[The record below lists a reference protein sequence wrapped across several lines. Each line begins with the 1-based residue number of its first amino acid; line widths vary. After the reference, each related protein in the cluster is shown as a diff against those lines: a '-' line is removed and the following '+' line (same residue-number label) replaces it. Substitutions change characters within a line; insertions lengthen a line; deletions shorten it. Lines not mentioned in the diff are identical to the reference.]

1 MDNFLIFKLL
11 DSYYF
16 DLVSSILCRI
26 MDKVYTY
33 YVERHFSNLSNPILY
48 QKIKILF
55 INFLLYRILLFAQQ
69 FIN

>member
-11 DSYYF
+11 DCYYF
-16 DLVSSILCRI
+16 DLVSPILCRI
-26 MDKVYTY
+26 MDKVYILCGKTLFY
-33 YVERHFSNLSNPILY
+33 PILY

-55 INFLLYRILLFAQQ
+55 INFLLCRILLFAQQ

>member
-16 DLVSSILCRI
+16 DLVSPILCRI

-33 YVERHFSNLSNPILY
+33 YVERHFSIQFYIRRSKFCSLIFFFAEYCFLHNSLSTDT
-48 QKIKILF
+48 
-55 INFLLYRILLFAQQ
+55 
-69 FIN
+69 

>member
-16 DLVSSILCRI
+16 DLVSPILCRI